1 MSTSD
6 DQEDDALVPVADVEA
21 VGLGVGR
28 RTVGRRIK
36 RPPSGFPTVIRINNR
51 LYFRRNELRRY
62 KQRLIAE
69 AIAASPSA
77 RGPGKA

>member
-1 MSTSD
+1 M
-6 DQEDDALVPVADVEA
+6 LVPIADDEA

-36 RPPSGFPTVIRINNR
+36 RPPPGFPTPIRINNR
-51 LYFRRNELRRY
+51 LYFRRSELRKY
-62 KQRLIAE
+62 KERLIAE
-69 AIAASPSA
+69 AIVAPPPA

>member
-1 MSTSD
+1 MSRFE
-6 DQEDDALVPVADVEA
+6 DQEDDALVPVADDEA

-36 RPPSGFPTVIRINNR
+36 SPPPGFPTALRINNR
-51 LYFRRNELRRY
+51 LYFRRNELRAY
-62 KQRLIAE
+62 KERLIAG
-69 AIAASPSA
+69 AVAAPPSA

>member
-1 MSTSD
+1 MSKFE
-6 DQEDDALVPVADVEA
+6 DQEDDALVPVADDEA

-36 RPPSGFPTVIRINNR
+36 SPPPGFPTAIRINNR

-62 KQRLIAE
+62 KERVIAE
-69 AIAASPSA
+69 AIAATFPA
-77 RGPGKA
+77 RWPG